1 MVHNNRQITKR
12 FTSQC
17 LFGVHLNHYTV
28 AGRHIPIPF
37 IPASLS
43 LNFKMVLSHG
53 ILFPQLHYTDPKLR
67 EVVHVTFL
75 NTTGPHWSYP
85 LVSFQLSVALK
96 TPYSFLWKRNYKRGC
111 GNTWHIIYHV
121 LFCVVFCSLFLCTIY
136 KYKIKESWNWFLA

>member
-1 MVHNNRQITKR
+1 MAHSNRPITKS

-43 LNFKMVLSHG
+43 LNFKMLVLSHG

-67 EVVHVTFL
+67 QVVHITFL

-85 LVSFQLSVALK
+85 LVSFQLPVALK
-96 TPYSFLWKRNYKRGC
+96 HL
-111 GNTWHIIYHV
+111 I
-121 LFCVVFCSLFLCTIY
+121 VFCENETTKGGVEMPDTLSIMFCSVLYSVLYFYVPFIN
-136 KYKIKESWNWFLA
+136 IKLSKAETDS